1 MQTYIC
7 LLRWTNKGL
16 EDIKDSPSRLD
27 AARRAF
33 ESTGL
38 TMKAFYMVMGQYDIV
53 AVMEAPNDDS
63 MAKGMLSQ
71 LLFRNSCMPFSMV
84 GWWSSATSP
93 ITPCC
98 PIGTVGVCF
107 SGS

>member
-7 LLRWTNKGL
+7 LLRWTHKGL
-16 EDIKDSPSRLD
+16 EDIKGSPSRLD

-33 ESTGL
+33 ESAGL

-63 MAKGMLSQ
+63 MARAMLTVAKKGSIRSETLRAFTESEY
-71 LLFRNSCMPFSMV
+71 RSIV
-84 GWWSSATSP
+84 SAL
-93 ITPCC
+93 
-98 PIGTVGVCF
+98 
-107 SGS
+107 